1 MRLTVELEAEK
12 DGRWIAEVLEL
23 PGTLIYGNTREDALA
38 SAQALALRVLADKL
52 EHGEAPVEL
61 MDIAFVLAANKP
73 RQPGGWEGQVR
84 ISEDFDAP
92 LPPEIQAASEGH

>member
-1 MRLTVELEAEK
+1 MTVELETEK

-23 PGTLIYGNTREDALA
+23 PGTLVYGTTREDALA

-61 MDIAFVLAANKP
+61 MDVAFVLAA
-73 RQPGGWEGQVR
+73 
-84 ISEDFDAP
+84 
-92 LPPEIQAASEGH
+92 

>member
-1 MRLTVELEAEK
+1 MRLTVELETEE

-23 PGTLIYGNTREDALA
+23 PGTLVYGSSREDALA

-61 MDIAFVLAANKP
+61 MDVAFVLAA
-73 RQPGGWEGQVR
+73 
-84 ISEDFDAP
+84 
-92 LPPEIQAASEGH
+92 

>member
-1 MRLTVELEAEK
+1 MRLTVELETEE

-23 PGTLIYGNTREDALA
+23 PGTLVYGATREDALA

-61 MDIAFVLAANKP
+61 MDVAFVLAA
-73 RQPGGWEGQVR
+73 
-84 ISEDFDAP
+84 
-92 LPPEIQAASEGH
+92 

>member
-1 MRLTVELEAEK
+1 MELETEK

-23 PGTLIYGNTREDALA
+23 PGTLVYGTTREDALA

-61 MDIAFVLAANKP
+61 MDVAFVLAA
-73 RQPGGWEGQVR
+73 
-84 ISEDFDAP
+84 
-92 LPPEIQAASEGH
+92 

>member
-1 MRLTVELEAEK
+1 MRLTVELETEE

-23 PGTLIYGNTREDALA
+23 PGTLVYGTSREDALA

-61 MDIAFVLAANKP
+61 MDVAFVLAA
-73 RQPGGWEGQVR
+73 
-84 ISEDFDAP
+84 
-92 LPPEIQAASEGH
+92 

>member
-1 MRLTVELEAEK
+1 MRLTVELETEE

-23 PGTLIYGNTREDALA
+23 PGTLVYGTTREDALA

-61 MDIAFVLAANKP
+61 MDVAFVLAA
-73 RQPGGWEGQVR
+73 
-84 ISEDFDAP
+84 
-92 LPPEIQAASEGH
+92 